1 MKLLP
6 ILKSA
11 KLAVYATIFMAFCAP
26 AAFAADDAAFEPVN
40 KILSQE
46 RRLLMAL
53 GTNRAKKIAGIGS
66 KSIVRIASWSK
77 PKAEKGKAKAEN
89 DGVSSGQVVSSFK
102 QLSNEPRAK
111 GGAEWACLTE
121 ALYFEARGESFK
133 GISAVAEVIINRQK
147 SSRFPNSVCAVIS
160 QGVGGKRGCQFSYKC
175 DGKAEVYHEPKAYAR
190 VAKMAK
196 LKLDGRLTKVTGGAL
211 FYHTTAVRPSWSR
224 KFRRTAQVGVH
235 LFYKPS

>member
-1 MKLLP
+1 MNLLP

-11 KLAVYATIFMAFCAP
+11 KLAVYATIFMAFFAP
-26 AAFAADDAAFEPVN
+26 AAFAADDVAFEPVN

-77 PKAEKGKAKAEN
+77 PKAEKGKAKAKN